1 MPDVRVARRY
11 ASALFNVSVREGVL
25 DTSERDLNAV
35 MGVWGVNSQI
45 DETMAHPR
53 IPTPVKQKILRQV
66 LEREVSPLILNYL
79 LFLLDKHRM
88 DLLEEIVREFQR
100 LADEQR
106 KVVRA
111 HVTTAVPLSASEAEQ
126 LRQKV
131 GQMTGLNAVLVPTVD
146 PRIVGGVILRVG
158 DQLWDGSVRGYL
170 SELRQRLS
178 GSRY

>member
-11 ASALFNVSVREGVL
+11 AAALFNVALRENAL
-25 DTSERDLNAV
+25 DAVERDLNAV
-35 MGVWGVNSQI
+35 TGVWGVNSQI

-53 IPTPVKQKILRQV
+53 IPTPVKQKILRQL
-66 LEREVSPLILNYL
+66 LEREVSPLVLNYL
-79 LFLLDKHRM
+79 LYLLDKTRI
-88 DLLEEIVREFQR
+88 DLLEEIVLEFTR

-111 HVTTAVPLSASEAEQ
+111 HVTTAVPLSSAEEEQ

-131 GQMTGLNAVLVPTVD
+131 GGMTGLNVVLVPTVD